1 MGECY
6 FYGHGVSHDS
16 STGIRWY
23 WKAAKQGHSGAKFM
37 LGVCYKNGNGVIK
50 DIDMARKL
58 LTESA
63 EQGHEEAKKQL
74 NEMKWW
80 EKFL

>member
-1 MGECY
+1 
-6 FYGHGVSHDS
+6 
-16 STGIRWY
+16 
-23 WKAAKQGHSGAKFM
+23 M